1 MTGMTAGRV
10 VASEIVR
17 LHGSVLIAIHVV
29 CGLAA
34 GLVCGAYFAAAPH
47 DPGLETDAFFQVL
60 GAFMPLMA
68 AIVVAINIETERE
81 AGDMANLLGI
91 PSRRLGLAAKVLV
104 LWLLGL
110 LTLAL
115 AALAYCLSVALAGGT
130 GAPITAVAL
139 ATLGMAG
146 GSLCLYLFSIALA
159 LRLGRNTTIAIGVPR
174 HWDIHQFPWW
184 PFQWS
189 IRPYFIRCREHSWD
203 QPVDTLHLAYQVR
216 LPGNRT
222 DPGLDHAG
230 GGAACFNRRDGCGQ
244 SGLLSGPHPDFGPG
258 SPALDWQVR
267 GSVQGQRLDWI
278 AGHSVREKSVLG
290 IRLARHLA
298 YKAFILE
305 SAWSESASAEKEPIV
320 ADVHAEG
327 FPGGNRHRASILVV
341 DDDPR
346 ITPC

>member
-1 MTGMTAGRV
+1 
-10 VASEIVR
+10 
-17 LHGSVLIAIHVV
+17 
-29 CGLAA
+29 
-34 GLVCGAYFAAAPH
+34 
-47 DPGLETDAFFQVL
+47 
-60 GAFMPLMA
+60 MPLMA

-130 GAPITAVAL
+130 GAQITAVAL

-159 LRLGRNTTIAIGVPR
+159 PRLGRNRPSPLVSSALGYPSVPLVA
-174 HWDIHQFPWW
+174 F
-184 PFQWS
+184 S
-189 IRPYFIRCREHSWD
+189 MVYTAVLY
-203 QPVDTLHLAYQVR
+203 PVSRALLGSASGYPSPG
-216 LPGNRT
+216 LPGSAPWESR
-222 DPGLDHAG
+222 PCR
-230 GGAACFNRRDGCGQ
+230 GAACFNRRDGCGQ

-278 AGHSVREKSVLG
+278 AGHSVREESVLG

-346 ITPC
+346 ITTLLMAALSKDGYVVTVVNESRKVVSMDLSSVDLILCDVMMPHLDGFALLTSIGNGYPARSSS